1 MCVRN
6 DFCIT
11 SNKCVRNNLCAS
23 SFGAATMAAAQY
35 RESLL
40 EDDRR
45 ADAVTVLADDILKFD
60 TVRPK

>member
-1 MCVRN
+1 
-6 DFCIT
+6 
-11 SNKCVRNNLCAS
+11 
-23 SFGAATMAAAQY
+23 MAAAQY

-45 ADAVTVLADDILKFD
+45 ADAVTVLADDILKFN

>member
-1 MCVRN
+1 
-6 DFCIT
+6 
-11 SNKCVRNNLCAS
+11 
-23 SFGAATMAAAQY
+23 MAAAQY

-60 TVRPK
+60 TVRPKWAPQCRIATALPP

>member
-1 MCVRN
+1 MKKAEENFQQVCQKLY
-6 DFCIT
+6 FCIFMLPG
-11 SNKCVRNNLCAS
+11 C
-23 SFGAATMAAAQY
+23 AATMAAAQY

-45 ADAVTVLADDILKFD
+45 ADAATVLADDILKFY